1 MGEHSRGSGAVIQH
15 RVSVVITAFAF
26 ILADAFGYQVLAD
39 PPDQMMSKL
48 PGPLELTSPATT
60 QDRMQAANVAVRRMA
75 EETLECAAYFDVV
88 SLALLNSNASETAQ
102 EYINARKLAVDRAES
117 LSQGILSARYND
129 FIHQMTNSIVIANVS
144 KHIDQN
150 LSNVA
155 IEDISVLR
163 DRYAKSCKQV
173 VDNPGARA
181 KYWMEPSNTQPH

>member
-1 MGEHSRGSGAVIQH
+1 MIQH

-26 ILADAFGYQVLAD
+26 FLAGAFGYHAAAD
-39 PPDQMMSKL
+39 PADQMMSKL
-48 PGPLELTSPATT
+48 PGPLELTSPAT
-60 QDRMQAANVAVRRMA
+60 QARMQAANMAVKRMA

-117 LSQGILSARYND
+117 LSQGILNARYND

-181 KYWMEPSNTQPH
+181 KYWMEPANTQPH